1 MKARA
6 SKTCPE
12 LSAHTAFS
20 AVALPEGDSLNTEP
34 GDEEWGR

>member
-12 LSAHTAFS
+12 LFAHPAFS
-20 AVALPEGDSLNTEP
+20 AVALPEGDSLDTEP
-34 GDEEWGR
+34 GDEEGGI